1 MTGNQNDPL
10 LTVDAAAEYLG
21 YKPNTIRNKV
31 SLGQLPATKIGR
43 TLRFR
48 LSDLN
53 RWIEEQSATR
63 NAAA

>member
-1 MTGNQNDPL
+1 MTSNKNDPL
-10 LTVDAAAEYLG
+10 LTVDGAAEYLG

-31 SLGQLPATKIGR
+31 SLGEIPATKIGR

-53 RWIEEQSATR
+53 RWIEERASA
-63 NAAA
+63 A